1 MNAPTFST
9 FSAIAEIF
17 VTAGVFYVVLRN
29 YAQKGFAWQLAIALI
44 IFEFSV
50 NMMYMIFRMREVS
63 AGHESGSGA
72 SPTMAA
78 FMAAHGM
85 LSLLVFVLL
94 VIFAYLAFVAW
105 KRGRHFFHDHPVV
118 TWSFLGL
125 WILSV
130 GSGETLYLI
139 NYW

>member
-17 VTAGVFYVVLRN
+17 VTAGVFYVVLHN
-29 YAQKGFAWQLAIALI
+29 YAQKGFAWRLAIALI

-63 AGHESGSGA
+63 AGQESGSGA

-78 FMAAHGM
+78 FMATHGM
-85 LSLLVFVLL
+85 LSLLVFLLL
-94 VIFAYLAFVAW
+94 VVFAYLAFVAW
-105 KRGRHFFHDHPVV
+105 KRGRYFFHDHPAV

-125 WILSV
+125 WMLSV
-130 GSGETLYLI
+130 VSGETLYLI